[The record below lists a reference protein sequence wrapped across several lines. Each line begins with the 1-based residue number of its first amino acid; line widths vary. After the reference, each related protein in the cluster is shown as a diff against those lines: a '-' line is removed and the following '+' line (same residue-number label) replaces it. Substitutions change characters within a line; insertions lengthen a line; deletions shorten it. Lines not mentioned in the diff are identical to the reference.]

1 MPDVAVLG
9 LGLMGSAVANA
20 FVEAGHDVTVW
31 NRSPERSDAFRDR
44 ARVAASCRDAVVS
57 SPVII
62 TTMVDYAAAEEVLA
76 TVADLLVGRVVVNL
90 ISGTPQSARA
100 MQTLVTAYGAAY
112 LDAAIPGYPRDIGN
126 EQFGVYVSGPAP
138 LWERHRELLTS
149 LGGANVHTG
158 EDIGDA
164 ALTEM
169 LIFAFYMPA
178 MAAFLEAA
186 ALATSASVGAS
197 RRVGMKRVDQRC
209 MGKTGTFRPR
219 AVDCAGVGD
228 EDFILNREDRREED
242 GAAKGAMMWV
252 RGNCAAV
259 CCI

>member
-1 MPDVAVLG
+1 
-9 LGLMGSAVANA
+9 
-20 FVEAGHDVTVW
+20 
-31 NRSPERSDAFRDR
+31 
-44 ARVAASCRDAVVS
+44 
-57 SPVII
+57 
-62 TTMVDYAAAEEVLA
+62 
-76 TVADLLVGRVVVNL
+76 
-90 ISGTPQSARA
+90 

-164 ALTEM
+164 ALIEM

-186 ALATSASVGAS
+186 ALATANGRSIHDLVNDTVPLIDMLKREFALIADSFAVGDFETNQAHIDIFAGSS
-197 RRVGMKRVDQRC
+197 RLALEAVQGVHQHGAVTRAALDVFGRAADSGLGRLKPAAVIRHLIAPQSQAL
-209 MGKTGTFRPR
+209 PR
-219 AVDCAGVGD
+219 AGRSDSLLSP
-228 EDFILNREDRREED
+228 E
-242 GAAKGAMMWV
+242 
-252 RGNCAAV
+252 
-259 CCI
+259 